1 MTAIGYALAV
11 ALGMLFG
18 MIIMAKAAANV
29 MEENEYEKNTD
40 IV

>member
-1 MTAIGYALAV
+1 MTAITYVLAV

-29 MEENEYEKNTD
+29 MEEEKHD
-40 IV
+40 